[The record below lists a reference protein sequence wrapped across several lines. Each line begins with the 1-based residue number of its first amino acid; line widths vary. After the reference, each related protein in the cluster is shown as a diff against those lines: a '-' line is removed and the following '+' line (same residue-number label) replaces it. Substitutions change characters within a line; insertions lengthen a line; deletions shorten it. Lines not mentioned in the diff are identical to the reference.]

1 MYAQKLFIHDRRK
14 WKRTERVHASLVD
27 LLRVLVLTLQLE
39 SKVVCQVPA
48 LVVAS
53 K

>member
-1 MYAQKLFIHDRRK
+1 MYTQELFVHDRRK
-14 WKRTERVHASLVD
+14 WERTERFHASLID
-27 LLRVLVLTLQLE
+27 LLRVLVFTFQLE
-39 SKVVCQVPA
+39 GKVVCQVPA